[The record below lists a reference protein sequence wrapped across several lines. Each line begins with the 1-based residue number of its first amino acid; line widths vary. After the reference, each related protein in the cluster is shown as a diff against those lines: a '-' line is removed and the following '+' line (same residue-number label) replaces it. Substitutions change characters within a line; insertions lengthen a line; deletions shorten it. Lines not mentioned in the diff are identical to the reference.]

1 MLKKL
6 FSLTAVAGVLSTGGA
21 LRAQD
26 AEVAAEDKPA
36 EEANKLLPVT
46 TLEQAF
52 ARTLQKR
59 QQLANQVVILV
70 KALRAEEDE
79 EKKEKIKAQLEQTN
93 RGLQGVKL
101 AMEVV
106 FGLGNR
112 REYEYIANTIY
123 LKVGTIEQTFGRAVQ
138 TRETLK
144 KFIEEKTKEK
154 EEAEDAE
161 TVQELEKQI
170 TGATKQYQVVVASLQ
185 IVFNVVP
192 QRNYTYN
199 PKNATLYLNVTEAE
213 GEELKTKIAEI
224 RKKQEEATP
233 AKKGGA
239 E

>member
-1 MLKKL
+1 
-6 FSLTAVAGVLSTGGA
+6 
-21 LRAQD
+21 
-26 AEVAAEDKPA
+26 
-36 EEANKLLPVT
+36 
-46 TLEQAF
+46 
-52 ARTLQKR
+52 
-59 QQLANQVVILV
+59 
-70 KALRAEEDE
+70 
-79 EKKEKIKAQLEQTN
+79 
-93 RGLQGVKL
+93 
-101 AMEVV
+101 
-106 FGLGNR
+106 
-112 REYEYIANTIY
+112 
-123 LKVGTIEQTFGRAVQ
+123 
-138 TRETLK
+138 LK

-213 GEELKTKIAEI
+213 VEELKTKIEEI